1 MEHESLVIKM
11 TFLQGMLHNDMLAER
26 RWSLRV
32 QEAQEQLEE
41 AHRNRDN
48 TEKQILQL
56 LNIYR
61 EQ

>member
-11 TFLQGMLHNDMLAER
+11 TFLQNMLHNDMLAER

-41 AHRNRDN
+41 AHKNRAN